1 MNAALVVSSPDAG
14 MRSEAQRLAERLSLP
29 MLEWEQTEDR
39 LVLALTGERL
49 ALLARQRGRG
59 QPVAVDFSPE
69 IAAARRQEGLRQTL
83 ARAAGLKSGGVR
95 PVVLDMTPGLG
106 RDAFVLAA
114 LGCEVLM
121 VERSPVVAAL
131 LEDGLRRAAMLP
143 EASRLRLMQGEAV
156 AFLNHLPAGGH
167 PCQVI
172 YLDPMHPEREKSAL
186 VKKEMRLLRA
196 VVGDDPDAEELAQAA
211 LRHGQARVVIK
222 RPRLAPPLGAQ
233 PQRVVMGQSVRY
245 DIYFSKNQDPTPP

>member
-1 MNAALVVSSPDAG
+1 MSDHLVVSTPEAG
-14 MRSEAQRLAERLSLP
+14 MIAEARRMAEELGLP
-29 MLEWEQTEDR
+29 MLAWEQTEER
-39 LVLALTGERL
+39 LVLAVTGERL
-49 ALLARQRGRG
+49 ELLARHRGRG
-59 QPVAVDFSPE
+59 QPVAVEFSPE

-95 PVVLDMTPGLG
+95 PVILDLTPGLG

-114 LGCEVLM
+114 LGCEVTM

-143 EASRLRLMQGEAV
+143 EAARLHLRRGDAV
-156 AFLNHLPAGGH
+156 AFLEGLPAGH
-167 PCQVI
+167 PCRVI

-196 VVGDDPDAEELAQAA
+196 VVGDDPDAGELARAA
-211 LRHGQARVVIK
+211 LTRAGTRVVIK
-222 RPRLAPPLGAQ
+222 RPRLAPPLGPP
-233 PQRVVMGQSVRY
+233 PQRVVMGQRVRY
-245 DIYFSKNQDPTPP
+245 DIHFPGSTGNEK